1 MLRGFTLLEM
11 LVTLAVLT
19 TLLYFSAPNFYQ
31 FQQKQRI
38 ITLAQDLHGFLVQ
51 AKSEAIYRNQD
62 LWAHIHLSNDPTRP
76 ELWEIRLT
84 DSDQNNR
91 GQTIQVMSGVKYRD
105 VIFSSEYAS
114 NQIKF
119 DGVRGKITNGHL
131 SLSLVL
137 FAGKR
142 LLLKSSF
149 GASRIIVCGESEA
162 LYGYPKCD

>member
-11 LVTLAVLT
+11 IITISIMTVLLAFV
-19 TLLYFSAPNFYQ
+19 APNLYRY
-31 FQQKQRI
+31 QQKQKI
-38 ITLAQDLHGFLVQ
+38 INLASELQGFLIQ
-51 AKSEAIYRNQD
+51 AKSEAVFRNQD
-62 LWAHIHLSNDPTRP
+62 LWAHIGLSSDPARP

-84 DSDQNNR
+84 DSEQNNQ
-91 GQTIQVMSGVKYRD
+91 GQTIQLMSGEKYRD
-105 VIFSSEYAS
+105 VVISSGYSS

-131 SLSLVL
+131 GLSFV
-137 FAGKR
+137 FSTGNE

-149 GASRIIVCGESEA
+149 GASRIIVCSEAEA